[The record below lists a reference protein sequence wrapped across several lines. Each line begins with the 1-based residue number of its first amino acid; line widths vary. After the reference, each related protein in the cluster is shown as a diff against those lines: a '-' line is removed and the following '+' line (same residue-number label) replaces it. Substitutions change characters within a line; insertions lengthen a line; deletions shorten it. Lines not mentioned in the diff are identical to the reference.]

1 MSENA
6 LLQRLHE
13 IQRFLGSTDDREFAA
28 RLGITHSYW
37 VMLRNG
43 KRKPGHKLFVGVIK
57 AFPEL
62 EKDALSYLRK
72 L

>member
-1 MSENA
+1 MSQNE
-6 LLQRLHE
+6 LLGRLQE
-13 IQRFLGSTDDREFAA
+13 IQRFLGSTDREFAA

-43 KRKPGHKLFVGVIK
+43 KRSPGRKLFVGVIK

-62 EKDALSYLRK
+62 EEDALDYLRH